1 MVLNGGSRLKIVD
14 LKKKKKELDSL
25 LMPTPTVAKEKAM

>member
-14 LKKKKKELDSL
+14 FKKKKELDSL